1 MKSLSL
7 FFLEIV
13 GELKNV
19 ISNCKTLGDIEKIM
33 VGHYKNTADI
43 AKNKVIFVKTRIKIT
58 EKKILFIKW
67 KKYKKMH
74 GIRTGAAMVGG
85 RRRRAPKRRRR
96 IRRGRGV
103 EEDSSLDSC
112 ARLAA
117 KKWHIPIEQARKII
131 EEYAL
136 YNHITYKCEFDNSLS
151 KYGPYASRAD
161 VVRSELAQDLDYA
174 GLKDRVAK
182 RKKLARQIER
192 EYGITGEYPATQNDA
207 RVFYQKGINKNTDS
221 LARLKELISASEY
234 PGDIY

>member
-1 MKSLSL
+1 MDDFVIQSRIRNMLNEQLGRGGCGTNYGGRIMSYKQFMHKHLGPMGMKAA
-7 FFLEIV
+7 V
-13 GELKNV
+13 
-19 ISNCKTLGDIEKIM
+19 
-33 VGHYKNTADI
+33 A
-43 AKNKVIFVKTRIKIT
+43 
-58 EKKILFIKW
+58 KW